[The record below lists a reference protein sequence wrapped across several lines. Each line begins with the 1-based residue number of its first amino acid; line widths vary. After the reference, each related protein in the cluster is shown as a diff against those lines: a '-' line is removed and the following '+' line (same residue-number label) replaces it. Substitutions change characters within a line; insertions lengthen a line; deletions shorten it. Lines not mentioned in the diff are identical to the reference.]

1 MSDLNCRRFILS
13 ASAALTAKLTKADGT
28 VAPLTASHQLLL

>member
-1 MSDLNCRRFILS
+1 MSDLTRHRFILR